1 MPVSGTGI
9 NSTERTTGIRFTTLY
24 VENPVTLPAADLVEI
39 CSKHGINPAHRAE
52 FFALALHGRRPG
64 IELQNRL
71 KYVTNYKA
79 ALDEVLG
86 RLSLPYAKFAA
97 DPSFVPFTRFESLVI
112 GEFA

>member
-1 MPVSGTGI
+1 
-9 NSTERTTGIRFTTLY
+9 

-86 RLSLPYAKFAA
+86 KLSLPYAKFAA

>member
-1 MPVSGTGI
+1 MAPT
-9 NSTERTTGIRFTTLY
+9 
-24 VENPVTLPAADLVEI
+24 DLVEI

-52 FFALALHGRRPG
+52 FFAIVLHGRRPG

-86 RLSLPYAKFAA
+86 RLSLPYAALAA
-97 DPSFVPFTRFESLVI
+97 EPSSVSLTRFESLPF

>member
-1 MPVSGTGI
+1 MSLT
-9 NSTERTTGIRFTTLY
+9 
-24 VENPVTLPAADLVEI
+24 DLVEI

-52 FFALALHGRRPG
+52 FFALVLHGRRPG

-86 RLSLPYAKFAA
+86 RLSLPYADLVSAA
-97 DPSFVPFTRFESLVI
+97 ESTATPFESLEI
-112 GEFA
+112 L

>member
-1 MPVSGTGI
+1 MSPTALSPT
-9 NSTERTTGIRFTTLY
+9 
-24 VENPVTLPAADLVEI
+24 DLVEV
-39 CSKHGINPAHRAE
+39 CTKHEINPVHRAE
-52 FFALALHGRRPG
+52 FFALVLHGRRPG

-86 RLSLPYAKFAA
+86 RLSLPYAALAA
-97 DPSFVPFTRFESLVI
+97 VPSSVSFTRFESLVI

>member
-1 MPVSGTGI
+1 MSPTALSPT
-9 NSTERTTGIRFTTLY
+9 
-24 VENPVTLPAADLVEI
+24 DLVEV
-39 CSKHGINPAHRAE
+39 CTKHEINPVHRAE
-52 FFALALHGRRPG
+52 FFALVLHGRRPG

-86 RLSLPYAKFAA
+86 RLSLPYADLVSAA
-97 DPSFVPFTRFESLVI
+97 EPSSVSLTPFESLVI